1 MTGVQTCAL
10 PICFDALVAKLIQ
23 YGFGLRAEPDVR
35 VRLQMLISI
44 KHILGK
50 EVRLNPYED
59 VFNIKPGPQVQDKT
73 DKLNRLLGLALPVIN
88 AGQEL
93 DFRALAKEAG
103 VDEETARELLQ
114 HTLKSIN
121 KLK

>member
-1 MTGVQTCAL
+1 MLSSLTDRG
-10 PICFDALVAKLIQ
+10 FDALVAKLIQ

-50 EVRLNPYED
+50 EVRLNSYED
-59 VFNIKPGPQVQDKT
+59 VFKIETGPQVQDKT